1 MTQAELIYQAYPRKV
16 GRRRAL
22 MEIQQALSRIEKGEI
37 NGIKITPEEAVNGLL
52 KATQAYCHSPSGNR
66 GCYTPHPSTWFH
78 QSRYLDDP
86 KEWTYER
93 TEAESKDAA
102 LARHN
107 REVLDRVRE
116 KKRAA
121 SENGDAVLE
130 GDERGVSGIV
140 GRTAR
145 SLLGD

>member
-1 MTQAELIYQAYPRKV
+1 MNDGELAPWDGSDAKQLSLLLAAKPDLDEKKFAVWLYNYARSDVTRGDRPRV
-16 GRRRAL
+16 F
-22 MEIQQALSRIEKGEI
+22 LSRLPSYANGPLNQYGKEK
-37 NGIKITPEEAVNGLL
+37 
-52 KATQAYCHSPSGNR
+52 
-66 GCYTPHPSTWFH
+66 
-78 QSRYLDDP
+78 RY
-86 KEWTYER
+86 
-93 TEAESKDAA
+93 AESKDAA